1 MKIKGMTLIEIIVV
15 LAIVMLLA
23 SLSGLAVKTVIDSSK
38 TICSVTVIE
47 SLMSLGKATARKEGN
62 YAGVYFYDQNEALC
76 AMEVIA
82 LYDYNVPPLPSIRLE
97 RLDGSQIKEIGSS
110 GDVNEAVVLFSP
122 SGRLIIKDI
131 MIGAYRSNSSRKL
144 NINGK
149 DYYIN
154 IYVGNFISYP

>member
-1 MKIKGMTLIEIIVV
+1 MKTKGLTLIEIITV

-23 SLSGLAVKTVIDSSK
+23 SLSGLAVKTIRDSQK
-38 TICSVTVIE
+38 AICSASLIE
-47 SLMSLGKATARKEGN
+47 SLLSLSKATASKEGN
-62 YAGVYFYDQNEALC
+62 YAGVYFYDQNESLC

-82 LYDYNVPPLPSIRLE
+82 LHDYNVPYIRLD
-97 RLDGSQIKEIGSS
+97 RLDGSEIKEVGLR

-122 SGRLIIKDI
+122 SGRLISKDI
-131 MIGAYRSNSSRKL
+131 MIDAYRNYSNRHL

-154 IYVGNFISYP
+154 SLSLIHI